1 MGRSKV
7 VEASRQLL
15 QFWLCNHFQ
24 LLKYWHVFKRSIG
37 KSLNWSSLSS
47 YLQLCKNAV
56 CSLLSVADI
65 QNTWILFMLYIYSLC
80 RYRFWDSFTDHNY
93 CCNSGCRDCSFAQ
106 KFTERKECKSEWLQQ
121 ARVSIRFSIHDMHFV
136 SFVSW
141 RLWNKLQYVNSMSK
155 ILQTTSGICWSMHVL
170 LAIPRFLLSN
180 NCLRRTIFIAEP
192 VV

>member
-1 MGRSKV
+1 MYSK
-7 VEASRQLL
+7 EALVR
-15 QFWLCNHFQ
+15 
-24 LLKYWHVFKRSIG
+24 VP
-37 KSLNWSSLSS
+37 
-47 YLQLCKNAV
+47 
-56 CSLLSVADI
+56 LSVHI
-65 QNTWILFMLYIYSLC
+65 YNSVRMLCVHCWVLLIFKIREFYLCCIYSLC
-80 RYRFWDSFTDHNY
+80 RYHFWDSFTDHNY